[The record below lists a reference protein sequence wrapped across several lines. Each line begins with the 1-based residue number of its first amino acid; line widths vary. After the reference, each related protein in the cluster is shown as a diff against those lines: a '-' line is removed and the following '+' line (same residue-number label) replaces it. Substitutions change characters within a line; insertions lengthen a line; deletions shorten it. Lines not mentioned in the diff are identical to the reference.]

1 MWGADTMII
10 TVSTP
15 PTPLSSEGGQ
25 PSVLNFEKVGLEKV
39 GLNEL
44 CRSKA
49 D

>member
-10 TVSTP
+10 TVSP
-15 PTPLSSEGGQ
+15 PPPLSSEGGQ
-25 PSVLNFEKVGLEKV
+25 LSALNFEKVGLEKV